1 MVERFSIWSQIFI
14 LFWFS
19 RLCIY
24 VSLINS
30 YGCPSTLTVNSKFL
44 DFKSLRGLE
53 WRYEIFFC
61 KAMHF
66 DDFQRKLTI
75 NPLNTYPTKW
85 SSTLNEALDF
95 VQDAVTELTTEK
107 GSFEL
112 PSNTLCSGI
121 NNRPTLPSTISYQP
135 SIMIFILLNQGE
147 VSNSHKYTH

>member
-1 MVERFSIWSQIFI
+1 
-14 LFWFS
+14 
-19 RLCIY
+19 
-24 VSLINS
+24 
-30 YGCPSTLTVNSKFL
+30 
-44 DFKSLRGLE
+44 
-53 WRYEIFFC
+53 
-61 KAMHF
+61 MHF
-66 DDFQRKLTI
+66 NDFQRKLTI
-75 NPLNTYPTKW
+75 NPLSTYPTKW
-85 SSTLNEALDF
+85 SNTLNEALDF